1 MKRFMCVALAVA
13 AVAMMG
19 VGMAS
24 AQDAAAHPFEVQAYV
39 GSYGPGPDEFDDHVV
54 FGGSFGWRMSEA
66 FVFEAGF
73 GTTSF
78 DGSFSEGRTKT
89 DFSGDAVFFDAGVE
103 WAWFPRSLVT
113 PTLFGGMGW
122 AFMNVDASSSSPNV
136 RIDVNDATD
145 DSYTLYGGVGLR
157 VKLGHDSPFFINGR
171 WFYRWFDQRGSD
183 SADRELTAAF
193 GWQF

>member
-1 MKRFMCVALAVA
+1 
-13 AVAMMG
+13 
-19 VGMAS
+19 
-24 AQDAAAHPFEVQAYV
+24 
-39 GSYGPGPDEFDDHVV
+39 
-54 FGGSFGWRMSEA
+54 
-66 FVFEAGF
+66 
-73 GTTSF
+73 
-78 DGSFSEGRTKT
+78 
-89 DFSGDAVFFDAGVE
+89 
-103 WAWFPRSLVT
+103 
-113 PTLFGGMGW
+113 MGW